1 MVACRLLSTSLLLAA
16 VLAGTALGALP
27 PPLPVAPLLA
37 EAPRR
42 CRGPAPSEP
51 PLPIL
56 TMAALWGNAPA
67 TNRTVTLV
75 TQLSVDR

>member
-1 MVACRLLSTSLLLAA
+1 MLPTSLLLAA

-27 PPLPVAPLLA
+27 PPLPVSPLLA
-37 EAPRR
+37 KAPRR
-42 CRGPAPSEP
+42 CRGPAPNES

-56 TMAALWGNAPA
+56 TMAAVWGKASA
-67 TNRTVTLV
+67 TNGTVTLV